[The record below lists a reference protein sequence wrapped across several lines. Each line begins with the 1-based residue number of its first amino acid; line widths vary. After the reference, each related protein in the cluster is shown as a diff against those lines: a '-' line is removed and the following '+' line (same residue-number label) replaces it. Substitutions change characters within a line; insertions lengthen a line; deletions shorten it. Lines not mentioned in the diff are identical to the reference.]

1 MNWSEDYENILE
13 SLRLN
18 AVYMSRSHKK
28 KYFRFK
34 QMSNYFRVPTI
45 ILSALAS
52 VASVGLQAYIS
63 QQHISGITC
72 LVTMIIGILNSI
84 ELYLKLQEAIELEL
98 DKSKK
103 WYELAS
109 GIYKVLNLHP
119 DHREGLPHD
128 VLKQFYNEYILL
140 FQESSLSAVNY
151 SDKLLVKKLG
161 NDVVTIPPSSSNASS
176 SSSINSNDGDV
187 SPLVRRDQILEEQL

>member
-1 MNWSEDYENILE
+1 MNWSDDYENILE

-161 NDVVTIPPSSSNASS
+161 NGVVNVPSSAGSS

-187 SPLVRRDQILEEQL
+187 SPLVRRDMVLEENL

>member
-1 MNWSEDYENILE
+1 MWSNDYENILE

-18 AVYMSRSHKK
+18 SVYMSRSHKK

-34 QMSNYFRVPTI
+34 TMSNYFRVPTI

-52 VASVGLQAYIS
+52 VSSVGLQAYIT

-72 LVTMIIGILNSI
+72 LVTMVIGILNSI

-109 GIYKVLNLHP
+109 GIYKVLNL
-119 DHREGLPHD
+119 DAEHREGHPNEI
-128 VLKQFYNEYILL
+128 LKRFYNEYMIL

-151 SDKLLVKKLG
+151 SDKLLV
-161 NDVVTIPPSSSNASS
+161 IPKRNRGVPVPSSAASS

>member
-1 MNWSEDYENILE
+1 MNWTEDYEQILE

-151 SDKLLVKKLG
+151 SDRLLVKKLG
-161 NDVVTIPPSSSNASS
+161 NGVVTIPSSNASS

-187 SPLVRRDQILEEQL
+187 SPLVRRDQILEENL

>member
-1 MNWSEDYENILE
+1 MWSNDYENILE

-18 AVYMSRSHKK
+18 SVYMSRSHKK

-34 QMSNYFRVPTI
+34 TMSNYFRVPTI

-52 VASVGLQAYIS
+52 VSSVGLQAYIT

-72 LVTMIIGILNSI
+72 LVTMVIGILNSI

-109 GIYKVLNLHP
+109 GIYKVLNL
-119 DHREGLPHD
+119 DAEHREGHPNEI
-128 VLKQFYNEYILL
+128 LKRFYNEYMIL

-151 SDKLLVKKLG
+151 SDKLLV
-161 NDVVTIPPSSSNASS
+161 IPKRNRGGSVPSSAASS

>member
-1 MNWSEDYENILE
+1 MNWSDDYEQILE

-72 LVTMIIGILNSI
+72 LVTMVIGILNSI

-103 WYELAS
+103 WYELSA
-109 GIYKVLNLHP
+109 GIYKVLNLDP
-119 DHREGLPHD
+119 AHREGDPGE
-128 VLKQFYNEYILL
+128 VLKRFYNEYMIL

-151 SDKLLVKKLG
+151 SDKLLVVPKGKG
-161 NDVVTIPPSSSNASS
+161 VISFAGSS

>member
-1 MNWSEDYENILE
+1 MWTEDFEQILE

-28 KYFRFK
+28 KYFKFK

-52 VASVGLQAYIS
+52 VSSVGLQAYIS

-72 LVTMIIGILNSI
+72 LVTMVIGILNSI
-84 ELYLKLQEAIELEL
+84 ELYLKLQEAVELEL
-98 DKSKK
+98 DKSKR

-109 GIYKVLNLHP
+109 GIYKVLNLDP
-119 DHREGLPHD
+119 CHREGEPNQ
-128 VLKQFYNEYILL
+128 VLKRFYDEYISL

-151 SDKLLVKKLG
+151 NDKLLIVPKGKG
-161 NDVVTIPPSSSNASS
+161 VTSIPGSST
-176 SSSINSNDGDV
+176 SSINSDEGGNV
-187 SPLVRRDQILEEQL
+187 SPLVRRDMAIEENL

>member
-1 MNWSEDYENILE
+1 MNWTEDYEQILE

-52 VASVGLQAYIS
+52 VASVGLQAYIN

-84 ELYLKLQEAIELEL
+84 ELYLKLQEAIESEL
-98 DKSKK
+98 DKSKQ
-103 WYELAS
+103 WYALAS
-109 GIYKVLNLHP
+109 GIYKVTSLEAVHRDKDPAKLLN
-119 DHREGLPHD
+119 D
-128 VLKQFYNEYILL
+128 FYDRYMEL
-140 FQESSLSAVNY
+140 FHESSLNGIHY
-151 SDKLLVKKLG
+151 GDRLLNVPRKTLR
-161 NDVVTIPPSSSNASS
+161 DMVSSSASS
-176 SSSINSNDGDV
+176 SSSINSNDGDI

>member
-1 MNWSEDYENILE
+1 MNWTDDYEKILE

-72 LVTMIIGILNSI
+72 LVTMVIGILNSI

-109 GIYKVLNLHP
+109 GIYKVLNLNP

-161 NDVVTIPPSSSNASS
+161 DGVVTLPSSNASS

>member
-1 MNWSEDYENILE
+1 
-13 SLRLN
+13 
-18 AVYMSRSHKK
+18 
-28 KYFRFK
+28 
-34 QMSNYFRVPTI
+34 MSNYFRVPTI

-151 SDKLLVKKLG
+151 SDRLLVKKLG
-161 NDVVTIPPSSSNASS
+161 NGVVTIPSSNASS

>member
-1 MNWSEDYENILE
+1 MNWSEDYEQILE

-72 LVTMIIGILNSI
+72 LVTMVIGILNSI
-84 ELYLKLQEAIELEL
+84 ELYLKLQEAVELEL

-103 WYELAS
+103 WYELSA

-119 DHREGLPHD
+119 DHREGQPSE
-128 VLKQFYNEYILL
+128 VLKRFYNEYMIL

-161 NDVVTIPPSSSNASS
+161 KDVMTVPSSNASS
-176 SSSINSNDGDV
+176 SSSINSNEGGDI
-187 SPLVRRDQILEEQL
+187 SPLVRRDQVLEEQL

>member
-1 MNWSEDYENILE
+1 MWSNDYENILE

-18 AVYMSRSHKK
+18 SVYMSRSHKK

-34 QMSNYFRVPTI
+34 TMSNYFRVPTI

-52 VASVGLQAYIS
+52 VSSVGLQAYIT

-72 LVTMIIGILNSI
+72 LVTMVIGILNSI

-109 GIYKVLNLHP
+109 GIYKVLNLDP
-119 DHREGLPHD
+119 EHREGHPNEI
-128 VLKQFYNEYILL
+128 LKRFYNEYMIL

-151 SDKLLVKKLG
+151 SDKLLV
-161 NDVVTIPPSSSNASS
+161 IPKRKGGVPVPSSAASS

>member
-1 MNWSEDYENILE
+1 MNWSDDYENILE

-34 QMSNYFRVPTI
+34 QMSNYFRIPTI
-45 ILSALAS
+45 VLSAFAS
-52 VASVGLQAYIS
+52 VIAVGSDPYLK
-63 QQHISGITC
+63 QQNISGITC
-72 LVTMIIGILNSI
+72 LVSMIVGILNSI
-84 ELYLKLQEAIELEL
+84 ELYLKLQEAVELEL

-103 WYELAS
+103 WYELSA
-109 GIYKVLNLHP
+109 GIYKVLNLDP
-119 DHREGLPHD
+119 CHREGEPNDILQ
-128 VLKQFYNEYILL
+128 KFYDEYMVL

-151 SDKLLVKKLG
+151 SDKLLV
-161 NDVVTIPPSSSNASS
+161 IPKGKGVISLAGSS

-187 SPLVRRDQILEEQL
+187 SPLVRRDQVLEEQL

>member
-1 MNWSEDYENILE
+1 MWSNDYENILE

-18 AVYMSRSHKK
+18 AVYMSRSHKR

-34 QMSNYFRVPTI
+34 TMSNYFRVPTI

-52 VASVGLQAYIS
+52 VSSVGLQAYIS

-72 LVTMIIGILNSI
+72 LVTMVIGILNSI

-109 GIYKVLNLHP
+109 GIYKVLNL
-119 DHREGLPHD
+119 DAVHREGHPNEI
-128 VLKQFYNEYILL
+128 LKRFYNEYMIL

-151 SDKLLVKKLG
+151 SDKLLV
-161 NDVVTIPPSSSNASS
+161 IPKRKRGDPVPSSAASS
-176 SSSINSNDGDV
+176 SSSINSNDGDI

>member
-1 MNWSEDYENILE
+1 
-13 SLRLN
+13 
-18 AVYMSRSHKK
+18 MSRSHKK

-119 DHREGLPHD
+119 DHREGSPHD

-161 NDVVTIPPSSSNASS
+161 NGVVTIPSSNASS

>member
-1 MNWSEDYENILE
+1 MWSNDYENILE

-18 AVYMSRSHKK
+18 SVYMSRSHKK

-34 QMSNYFRVPTI
+34 TMSNYFRVPTI

-52 VASVGLQAYIS
+52 VSSVGLQAYIT

-72 LVTMIIGILNSI
+72 LVTMVIGILNSI

-109 GIYKVLNLHP
+109 GIYKVLNL
-119 DHREGLPHD
+119 DAEHREGHPNEI
-128 VLKQFYNEYILL
+128 LKRFYNEYMIL

-151 SDKLLVKKLG
+151 SDKLLV
-161 NDVVTIPPSSSNASS
+161 IPKRKGGVPVPSSAASS

>member
-1 MNWSEDYENILE
+1 MNWSDDYEQILE

-72 LVTMIIGILNSI
+72 LVTMVIGILNSI
-84 ELYLKLQEAIELEL
+84 ELYLKLQEAVELEL

-119 DHREGLPHD
+119 DHREGHPD
-128 VLKQFYNEYILL
+128 EVLKRFYNEYMIL

-151 SDKLLVKKLG
+151 GDRLLVKKLG
-161 NDVVTIPPSSSNASS
+161 NNIVNVPSSNASS

-187 SPLVRRDQILEEQL
+187 SPLVRRDQQVLEEQL

>member
-1 MNWSEDYENILE
+1 MNWSDDYEQILE

-28 KYFRFK
+28 KYFRYK

-72 LVTMIIGILNSI
+72 LVTMVIGILNSI

-109 GIYKVLNLHP
+109 GIYKVLNLNP

-140 FQESSLSAVNY
+140 FQESSLSAVNF

-161 NDVVTIPPSSSNASS
+161 DGVRNVPSSNASS
-176 SSSINSNDGDV
+176 SSSINSNEGGDV
-187 SPLVRRDQILEEQL
+187 SPLVIRDQVLEEQL

>member
-1 MNWSEDYENILE
+1 MDWTEDYEKILE

-34 QMSNYFRVPTI
+34 QMSNYFRLPTI

-52 VASVGLQAYIS
+52 VSAVGLQAYIS
-63 QQHISGITC
+63 QQHISGLTC
-72 LVTMIIGILNSI
+72 LVSMVIGILNSI
-84 ELYLKLQEAIELEL
+84 ELYLKLQEAVELEL

-109 GIYKVLNLHP
+109 GIYKLLNLDP
-119 DHREGLPHD
+119 AHREGLPSE
-128 VLKQFYNEYILL
+128 VLTKYYDEYMLL

-151 SDKLLVKKLG
+151 SDKLLVIPKGTGVMTL
-161 NDVVTIPPSSSNASS
+161 PPSSSASS
-176 SSSINSNDGDV
+176 SSSINSNDGEV
-187 SPLVRRDQILEEQL
+187 SPLVNQYGVFEQNL